1 MKHLHSYL
9 SQLKCSRT
17 EPCGNCFKATI
28 TCEYREVD
36 HKRRPASYDHVVLLQ
51 SRIAWLED
59 FVTKLQHLG
68 HMERDALLRSF
79 VPLSPASPRESKQD
93 IFNLSDIGSF
103 NILTLQPGA
112 EGSLSYYGPTSIYR
126 LQSGA
131 EANFHDSG
139 QSASQVES
147 LSNVDHVLDHFG
159 IDIDANVV
167 SDSLMLFF
175 KWQYPH
181 LMFVYRD
188 AFLRDHFNHRT
199 SSKYWS
205 PALLLSICALG
216 SLLLD
221 DCAARSTSD
230 QFYGAAESIA
240 LVTGLTR
247 PSIITVQTFLCLAFY
262 EIGRGNPSK
271 GWAYSGASPKKRF
284 FFTLLNTNEI
294 IQESGFAWPKS
305 LAFKKILNYG
315 SHMIFL
321 LRHLKIWRFA
331 GVFIG
336 VVTFQISS

>member
-1 MKHLHSYL
+1 MLIKIRRCKRCQFKKVKLPTSAIWIINASLPSLRAKYSNSYP

-17 EPCGNCFKATI
+17 EPCHNCFKATI
-28 TCEYREVD
+28 QCEYREVD

-51 SRIAWLED
+51 SRITWLED
-59 FVTKLQHLG
+59 FIIKLQHLG

-79 VPLSPASPRESKQD
+79 VSLSPVSPRQSKQD
-93 IFNLSDIGSF
+93 VSDLADIGNF

-126 LQSGA
+126 LESGT
-131 EANFHDSG
+131 EASIPDSG
-139 QSASQVES
+139 PSASQVQS
-147 LSNVDHVLDHFG
+147 LPTVDHVLDHFG
-159 IDIDANVV
+159 IDIDADVV

-188 AFLRDHFNHRT
+188 AFLRDHFNRRNPG
-199 SSKYWS
+199 KYWS

-216 SLLLD
+216 SLLSD
-221 DCAARSTSD
+221 DSAARTTSE

-271 GWAYSGASPKKRF
+271 GWAYSG
-284 FFTLLNTNEI
+284 
-294 IQESGFAWPKS
+294 
-305 LAFKKILNYG
+305 
-315 SHMIFL
+315 
-321 LRHLKIWRFA
+321 
-331 GVFIG
+331 
-336 VVTFQISS
+336 